1 MEAESIK
8 DSLQSGRDARSPDK
22 TDAEAAV
29 PLKPSV
35 DKEMKTQVAVVIINQ
50 LGSDYSVAP
59 AKSGLNP

>member
-35 DKEMKTQVAVVIINQ
+35 DKEMKTQVAVVIVN
-50 LGSDYSVAP
+50 
-59 AKSGLNP
+59 

>member
-29 PLKPSV
+29 QLKPSV
-35 DKEMKTQVAVVIINQ
+35 DKEMKTQVAVVIVNQ

-59 AKSGLNP
+59 A